1 MNLKQSVWMATL
13 LIAAVGGAVAHK
25 GHSEEVPFD
34 PQADR
39 HEMANL
45 SQNPEMANI
54 ALGSGMPIRY
64 TINDSWI
71 FFKDAAEQPLALKDV
86 GGREVEIVNLPHT
99 YNAEDA
105 ISGATGKMEGFY
117 QGPTWYIRKVTVPSH
132 YKDKELFVYFEG
144 ANQETDVFVNGQFAG
159 NHIGGY
165 TRFVFP
171 ISEFVEFKSDQK
183 IAEFE
188 LAVRVDTTHNLDI
201 PTLQADFTFYGGI
214 YRDVSLVATEK
225 VHFDLEDHASNGVYI
240 RTPSVSA
247 EKAELDVD
255 VQIKNDASDS
265 RIVKLETII
274 YGPDQKQV
282 ATYASDVVLDAGE
295 VVTAKPAIKPI
306 INPELWSTETP
317 NQYRLVCKI
326 SDAESGKVL
335 DEVMS
340 TFGCRWFSFDAEKGF
355 FLNGKHMKLIGTNRH
370 QDYVGIGNALP
381 DYIHREDIKRMKE
394 MGSNFLRIAHYPQDP
409 AILELCDRMGILTTI
424 ETPIIDTITE
434 TEAFKQNC
442 LNIHEEMMHQNY
454 NHPSLIIWAYMN
466 EVLLH
471 PKYKKEPAKQ
481 KVYFE
486 KVYDIAAAL
495 EEMTR
500 KEDPYRYT
508 MIPNHANLNT
518 YKDNGLTDLPMIV
531 GWNIYYGW
539 YKGTYHDV
547 TEQMTKFHEAVP
559 DKPMIIA
566 EYGAGVDPRLHAL
579 EPVRFDFTVEYGT
592 RFHEAYLRALTNM
605 PFIAGINVWNFADFG
620 SVGRVDTVPNINN
633 KGLIGIDRKPKDAY
647 LFYQAALRKEP
658 YVGLAAQSWIRRACV
673 EEEAGKGICTM
684 PVEIFSNQKEIE
696 LFHNG
701 VSLGNKAVGEHNKVI
716 FDVPFIEGENALRA
730 VSAGDKTVEDC
741 ASVKMDVLPIKLDD
755 FPSAGL
761 AINCGDYRFFY
772 DDKYD
777 QAWLPEKAYTEGSW
791 GYIGGE
797 VYKMEKTPRQQH
809 GTSQPIKG
817 THCDP
822 VFQTQRIGIEQYR
835 FDVPPGLYEVTLHF
849 AELTG
854 QKSAALPYELGSS
867 DSDKPSRAKNRSF
880 SVSVNG
886 QTSIENISL
895 AKEYGSFRA
904 VSMKIVSSVVDGDAL
919 VIDFVPTKE
928 DAVLCGIELN
938 KKL

>member
-1 MNLKQSVWMATL
+1 MK
-13 LIAAVGGAVAHK
+13 
-25 GHSEEVPFD
+25 
-34 PQADR
+34 
-39 HEMANL
+39 
-45 SQNPEMANI
+45 
-54 ALGSGMPIRY
+54 
-64 TINDSWI
+64 
-71 FFKDAAEQPLALKDV
+71 
-86 GGREVEIVNLPHT
+86 
-99 YNAEDA
+99 
-105 ISGATGKMEGFY
+105 GFY
-117 QGPTWYIRKVTVPSH
+117 QGSVWYIRKVTVPAH

-144 ANQETDVFVNGQFAG
+144 ANQETDVFVNSQFAG

-171 ISEFVEFKSDQK
+171 ISMFVVFNADQK
-183 IAEFE
+183 SAEFE

-225 VHFDLEDHASNGVYI
+225 VHFDLEDHASTGVYI
-240 RTPSVSA
+240 RTPKVSV
-247 EKAELDVD
+247 EQAELDVD
-255 VQIKNDASDS
+255 VRIKNSGTEAKA
-265 RIVKLETII
+265 VKLETII
-274 YGPDQKQV
+274 YGPDQQPV
-282 ATYASDVVLDAGE
+282 ASYTSDLLIPAGE
-295 VVTAKPAIKPI
+295 VFTAKPAIQPI
-306 INPELWSTETP
+306 QKPELWSTETP
-317 NQYRLVCKI
+317 NLYRLVCQI
-326 SDAESGKVL
+326 ADTDSGVVL

-340 TFGCRWFSFDAEKGF
+340 TFGCRWFSFDAKEGF

-381 DYIHREDIKRMKE
+381 DYIHREDIQRMKE

-409 AILELCDRMGILTTI
+409 AVLELCDRMGILTTI
-424 ETPIIDTITE
+424 ETAIFDTITE

-486 KVYDIAAAL
+486 KVYAIASAL

-508 MIPNHANLNT
+508 MIPNHANLNI

-539 YKGTYHDV
+539 YKGTYLDV
-547 TEQMTKFHEAVP
+547 TEQMTRFHEAVP

-579 EPVRFDFTVEYGT
+579 DPVRYDFTQEYGT
-592 RFHEAYLRALTNM
+592 RFHEAYLAALNDM

-633 KGLIGIDRKPKDAY
+633 KGLIGIYRKPKDVY
-647 LFYQAALRKEP
+647 LFYQAALLKEP
-658 YVGLAAQSWIRRACV
+658 YIGVAAQSWVRRACV
-673 EEEAGKGICTM
+673 EDEAGEGICTM
-684 PVEIFSNQKEIE
+684 PVEIFSNQKEVE

-701 VSLGNKAVGEHNKVI
+701 VSLGSQTVGNHNKAI
-716 FDVPFIEGENALRA
+716 FDVPFINGQNGLRA
-730 VSAGDKTVEDC
+730 VSVADTTVEAY
-741 ASVKMDVLPIKLDD
+741 ASVKMDVLPIELDV
-755 FPSAGL
+755 FPSSGL
-761 AINCGDYRFFY
+761 TINCGDYRFFY
-772 DDKYD
+772 DEKYD
-777 QAWLPEKAYTEGSW
+777 QAWLPDKPYIKGSW
-791 GYIGGE
+791 GYIGGS
-797 VYKMEKTPRQQH
+797 VYTMKRTRRQQH
-809 GTSQPIKG
+809 GTSQPIIG

-822 VFQTQRIGIEQYR
+822 VFQTQRIDIEQYR
-835 FDVPPGLYEVTLHF
+835 FDVPPGLYELTLHF

-854 QKSAALPYELGSS
+854 AKSAALPYELGSA
-867 DSDKPSRAKNRSF
+867 DTEKPSRAKNRNF
-880 SVSVNG
+880 SVSVQG
-886 QTSIENISL
+886 QPAIENISL

-904 VSMKIVSSVVDGDAL
+904 VSIKTTSLVEAGDAL
-919 VIDFVPTKE
+919 VVDFMPTKE
-928 DAVLCGIELN
+928 DAILCGIELN
-938 KKL
+938 KKF